1 MIRDFLVRLL
11 QRSDILRILGIPVL
25 FIMFFFAVSGVVQ
38 LAHQKPV
45 IVSMSPSIAGPGE
58 VLLIKGRHFGSVQG
72 DNWIEIGGDRLS
84 GNSYIKWTDTTIM
97 ATLPAAVADG
107 LVFVCNRN
115 GKSNPQVFANRDN
128 IPVAARTNNDVG
140 LPVIDSFNAASVSTG
155 QLLTIL
161 GKNFGITRGNSEVR
175 FSWLTTTANT
185 LTPSIPLTTGQTS
198 DTSTIACSDHDFCY
212 ELWSD
217 NELHVRIPDGATSGI
232 VFVKT
237 ERGTSNQMS
246 ITITDPSGVKHYDNR
261 RTYSLSLEVDITNV
275 LASDGNMLFLR
286 IPVPQETAT
295 QHGVKIT
302 ASSPPPY
309 MENYRG
315 TILHQIENLK
325 TARSEKV
332 THSFLLTAY
341 SVSST
346 VNQNL
351 VQSWQDTQSPLYL
364 MYTAPDRIIPS
375 DSKDVITASALIVGK
390 ETNPYKKSMLI
401 YSWIAK
407 NIEYRK
413 TETPDRTITQILST
427 KNGDALDLAILYTSL
442 SRAAGI
448 PAIPVAGILVDAKQ
462 SSRIHWW
469 AEFYLENF
477 GWLPVDPGLAL
488 ETGNTEAYF
497 GQQGA
502 DHIAFSRGWTDQKP
516 MTPKSRIVYKPHS
529 FAFQPVW
536 EESGGN
542 IKSYTSFWAEPK
554 VTGVY

>member
-1 MIRDFLVRLL
+1 
-11 QRSDILRILGIPVL
+11 
-25 FIMFFFAVSGVVQ
+25 
-38 LAHQKPV
+38 
-45 IVSMSPSIAGPGE
+45 MSPSIAGSGE
-58 VLLIKGRHFGSVQG
+58 VLLIKGRHFGNVQG

-128 IPVAARTNNDVG
+128 IPVAARTNSDIG
-140 LPVIDSFNAASVSTG
+140 LPVIDSFNTATISTG

-161 GKNFGITRGNSEVR
+161 GKNFGITRGDSEVR
-175 FSWLTTTANT
+175 FSWLTATANT
-185 LTPSIPLTTGQTS
+185 LTPSIPLTTVQTS
-198 DTSTIACSDHDFCY
+198 DTSSIACTDHDFCY

-237 ERGTSNQMS
+237 ERGTSNQMN
-246 ITITDPSGVKHYDNR
+246 ITITDPSGVKRYDNK

-275 LASDGNMLFLR
+275 FASDGNMLFLR

-302 ASSPPPY
+302 ASSPAPY
-309 MENYRG
+309 MENYKG

-332 THSFLLTAY
+332 SHSFLLTVY
-341 SVSST
+341 GINST
-346 VNQNL
+346 VNPNL
-351 VQSWQDTQSPLYL
+351 VQPWQDTQSPLYL
-364 MYTAPDRIIPS
+364 MYTAADHIIPS
-375 DSKDVITASALIVGK
+375 DNKDVIATSALIVGN
-390 ETNPYKKSMLI
+390 ETNPYKKSVLI
-401 YSWIAK
+401 YSWITK

-427 KNGDALDLAILYTSL
+427 KNGDAYDLAILYTSL

-448 PAIPVAGILVDAKQ
+448 PSIPVAGILVDAKQ
-462 SSRIHWW
+462 TSRIHWW

-488 ETGNTEAYF
+488 ETGNANSYF
-497 GQQGA
+497 GKQDA

-542 IKSYTSFWAEPK
+542 IKSYTSFWVEPK

>member
-1 MIRDFLVRLL
+1 MIRNFLVRLL
-11 QRSDILRILGIPVL
+11 QRSDILRILAIPVL
-25 FIMFFFAVSGVVQ
+25 FILFFFAVSGIVQ
-38 LAHQKPV
+38 LTHQKPV
-45 IVSMSPSIAGPGE
+45 IETMSPSIAGPGE
-58 VLLIKGRHFGSVQG
+58 VLIIKGRHFGNARG

-84 GNSYIKWTDTTIM
+84 GNSYIKWTDTIIM
-97 ATLPAAVADG
+97 ATLPITVEDG
-107 LVFVCNRN
+107 LVYVCNPN

-128 IPVAARTNNDVG
+128 IPIAARNTNDAG
-140 LPVIDSFNAASVSTG
+140 LPVIDSFDTATKSTG
-155 QLLTIL
+155 QLLTIQ
-161 GKNFGITRGNSEVR
+161 GKNFGITRGDSEVR
-175 FSWLTTTANT
+175 FSWLTTTANSI
-185 LTPSIPLTTGQTS
+185 TPTIPLTTGQAN

-217 NELHVRIPDGATSGI
+217 NELRVRVPDGATSGI

-237 ERGTSNQMS
+237 ERGTSNQMN

-261 RTYSLSLEVDITNV
+261 RTYILSLEVDITNV

-302 ASSPPPY
+302 ASSPKPY

-332 THSFLLTAY
+332 SHSFLLTSY
-341 SVSST
+341 SVSSS
-346 VNQNL
+346 VNPNL
-351 VQSWQDTQSPLYL
+351 VQSAQDTQSPLYL

-375 DSKDVITASALIVGK
+375 DDSQVIATSAGIVGK
-390 ETNPYKKSMLI
+390 ETNPYKKSLMI
-401 YSWIAK
+401 YSWIMK

-427 KNGDALDLAILYTSL
+427 KTGDAYDLAILFTSL

-462 SSRIHWW
+462 GSRIYWW

-477 GWLPVDPGLAL
+477 GWLPVDPGLAM
-488 ETGNTEAYF
+488 ETGNADDYF
-497 GQQGA
+497 GKQGA